1 MQFFQSFSS
10 LGYSAI
16 NVVLIFLVIFAVVF
30 RSLSFHL
37 KPKKTQIIAALV
49 LLTVVCI
56 PFVLTVNFLA
66 SENKRL
72 NEAVKQ
78 DGGLKRNFPKN

>member
-1 MQFFQSFSS
+1 MHFFQSFSS

-37 KPKKTQIIAALV
+37 KPAKTQIIAAFV
-49 LLTVVCI
+49 LLAIICV
-56 PFVLTVNFLA
+56 PFVMTVNFLA
-66 SENKRL
+66 SENARL
-72 NEAVKQ
+72 NEAVKE